1 MVSEICLLLGRGL
14 WFLNNSIISQAVRR
28 FLISVTKNAVFI
40 RLVAFPKHL
49 FICNKDKEK
58 DCEYHKLITTSHKWR
73 LRHLLYRLSRIYA
86 KCNVS
91 FRGHYYIK
99 CPYILT
105 FLFLLILPLFSFIL
119 SSFQSYIYLYII
131 VIYFSS

>member
-1 MVSEICLLLGRGL
+1 MSPFGAWLMVSEQLHYITSREEI
-14 WFLNNSIISQAVRR
+14 FDFSN
-28 FLISVTKNAVFI
+28 KNAVFI